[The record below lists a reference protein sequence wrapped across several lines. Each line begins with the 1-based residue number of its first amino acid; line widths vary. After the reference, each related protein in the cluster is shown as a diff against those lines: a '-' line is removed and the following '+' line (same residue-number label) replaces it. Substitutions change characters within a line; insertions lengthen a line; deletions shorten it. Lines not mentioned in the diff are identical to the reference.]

1 MDGAWGSPHPTEGER
16 FVVGAP
22 LWDGVFFPLDL
33 PLSISRCHVAAGGGA
48 LNGCVPPHP
57 HPPPASP
64 PTPPSQIDKMFVI
77 KVGELKL
84 LKDGQATTD
93 TAFVH
98 EAGGFSFFGE
108 NALQVRRAPALNKH
122 AHICLLPTCR

>member
-1 MDGAWGSPHPTEGER
+1 MFS
-16 FVVGAP
+16 
-22 LWDGVFFPLDL
+22 LNL
-33 PLSISRCHVAAGGGA
+33 PLNEFQPLSCHWCW
-48 LNGCVPPHP
+48 LWCTEWLSPLSTSLPIHP
-57 HPPPASP
+57 S
-64 PTPPSQIDKMFVI
+64 TPPSQIDKMFVI

-108 NALQVRRAPALNKH
+108 NALQVRSPCPPHSCLPPPPPLPESPQPADSP
-122 AHICLLPTCR
+122 LPPCPP